1 MGQPGFGIQSMH
13 QQIFRMV
20 HRGNLIYNTCWEDP
34 ELDQVAFDLK
44 PDDHVLVIT
53 SAGCNALD
61 YLLKGVAGV
70 HAVDMNPI
78 QNSLLELKKACIETL
93 DYDDFWKFFGE
104 GKHPKA
110 KEIYK
115 NKLRPILPEYAQAWW
130 DRKIGYFAGR
140 GWRSS
145 FYYRG
150 TSGLFAKLV
159 MTKMHLFGRMRQ
171 PISDFLGAKSIEEQA
186 DVWMSRLHKKVLTP
200 SMRWFLG
207 RRFTMT
213 LVGVPGPQIQQIRD
227 QYEGGLVKFIE
238 DAILV
243 VATKLPMHT
252 NYFWRVY
259 IEGRYHKDACPN
271 YLREE
276 NFHKLKGLVN
286 RLEIRTSTVEDFL
299 KSTPHKISKFTL
311 LDHMDWMARKN
322 PQGLV
327 DEWNALLKAAR
338 PGATILYRSAG
349 LHVDYLDDLKVES
362 GKGPARLGD
371 LLEQD
376 RALAERLHPIDR
388 VHTYGSFYI
397 ARLKPGAT
405 VSQA

>member
-1 MGQPGFGIQSMH
+1 MH

-34 ELDQVAFDLK
+34 ALDHVAFDLK
-44 PDDHVLVIT
+44 PNDRVLVIT

-61 YLLKGVAGV
+61 YLLSGVAGV

-78 QNSLLELKKACIETL
+78 QNSLLELKKAAIQTL
-93 DYDDFWKFFGE
+93 AYEDFWKFFGD
-104 GKHPKA
+104 GHHPKA
-110 KEIYK
+110 REIYR
-115 NKLRPILPEYAQAWW
+115 NQLRPVLPEYAQAWW
-130 DRKIGYFAGR
+130 DRKIGYFGGR

-159 MTKMHLFGRMRQ
+159 MTKLHLFGRMRQ
-171 PISDFLGAKSIEEQA
+171 PIHDFLNAKTIEEQA
-186 DVWMSRLHKKVLTP
+186 EIWMTRIHKKVMTP

-207 RRFTMT
+207 RQFTMT

-227 QYEGGLVKFIE
+227 QYPGGLVKFIE
-238 DAILV
+238 DCILV
-243 VATKLPMHT
+243 VATKLPIHS

-271 YLREE
+271 YLKEE
-276 NFHKLKGLVN
+276 NFEKLKGLVS
-286 RLEIRTSTVEDFL
+286 RLEITTGTVESFL

-322 PQGLV
+322 PKGLV
-327 DEWNALLKAAR
+327 DEWNALLKAAA

-349 LHVDYLDDLKVES
+349 LHVDFLDDLKVES
-362 GKGPARLGD
+362 ARGTARLGD
-371 LLEQD
+371 LLDQD
-376 RALAERLHPIDR
+376 RDLANKLHPVDR

-397 ARLKPGAT
+397 ARLKPGSVAG
-405 VSQA
+405 

>member
-1 MGQPGFGIQSMH
+1 MH

-34 ELDQVAFDLK
+34 ALDHVAFDLK
-44 PDDHVLVIT
+44 SDDRVLVIT

-61 YLLKGVAGV
+61 YLLAGVAGV

-78 QNSLLELKKACIETL
+78 QNSLLELKRACIRCL

-104 GKHPKA
+104 GKHPRA
-110 KEIYK
+110 KEIYQST
-115 NKLRPILPEYAQAWW
+115 LRQALPEYARLWW

-159 MTKMHLFGRMRQ
+159 MTKLNLFGRMRE
-171 PISDFLGAKSIEEQA
+171 PIHQFLNAKTLEEQA
-186 DVWMSRLHKKVLTP
+186 EIWMTRLHKKVITP
-200 SMRWFLG
+200 SMKWFLG
-207 RRFTMT
+207 RQFTMT
-213 LVGVPGPQIQQIRD
+213 LVGVPGPQIQQIRQ
-227 QYEGGLVKFIE
+227 QYPGGLVKFIE
-238 DAILV
+238 DCVLV
-243 VATKLPMHT
+243 VATKLPIQT

-259 IEGRYHKDACPN
+259 VEGRYQKDCCPN
-271 YLREE
+271 YLRPE
-276 NFHKLKGLVN
+276 NFPRLRGLVD
-286 RLEIRTSTVEDFL
+286 RLEISTGTVEQFL

-322 PQGLV
+322 PKGLV
-327 DEWNALLKAAR
+327 DEWNALLRAAR
-338 PGATILYRSAG
+338 PDSTILYRSAG
-349 LHVDYLDDLKVES
+349 LHVDYLDDLQVQS
-362 GKGPARLGD
+362 ARGPARLGD
-371 LLEQD
+371 LLMQD
-376 RALAERLHPIDR
+376 RDLAERLHPVDR

-397 ARLKPGAT
+397 ARLKPGA
-405 VSQA
+405 VAG